1 MNTWPRA
8 FWKRRT
14 GALLF
19 AVAMTVGFTACGGDD
34 HHDGAA
40 YVEPKGASTETIRVE
55 AGNFY
60 FEPENPTTDAGIAT
74 IKLTAENGIHDFVF
88 DDDAYPGFHL
98 EADGGGGSQAKKIDL
113 KAGKFTFY
121 CTITGH
127 RGQGMEGTLTVK

>member
-1 MNTWPRA
+1 MNTR
-8 FWKRRT
+8 KRRA

-19 AVAMTVGFTACGGDD
+19 AVAMTVGLTACGGGDD

-40 YVEPKGASTETIRVE
+40 YVEPKGPSTETITVD

-60 FEPENPTTDAGIAT
+60 FDPEKITADPGIAT

-98 EADGGGGSQAKKIDL
+98 EADGGGSSQSKKIDL
-113 KAGKFTFY
+113 KAGKYTFY

-127 RGQGMEGTLTVK
+127 RSQGMEGTLTVT